1 MNRMQK
7 MAWVGFLGCLTIGVL
22 YATVF
27 AVLFLAPAHRQVLC
41 FISCSIP
48 VALFAAMVWAYR
60 KKQSPAEPDCDER
73 DSQISR
79 RAIIVSFAGLC
90 FLIYISDAVA
100 ILWTGVGGFIP
111 TAILPVI
118 HLGVGLLAVTIY
130 YAAMIVFY
138 GKGRAANE

>member
-7 MAWVGFLGCLTIGVL
+7 MAWVGFFGCLTFSVL
-22 YATVF
+22 YAAAFVL
-27 AVLFLAPAHRQVLC
+27 LFLAPAYRRVLC
-41 FISCSIP
+41 LILCPLLAVLF
-48 VALFAAMVWAYR
+48 VALVWSCR
-60 KKQSPAEPDCDER
+60 KQRPAEPDCDER

-79 RAIIVSFAGLC
+79 RAVITSFVGLC

-100 ILWTGVGGFIP
+100 ILWTGVGGFVP
-111 TAILPVI
+111 TAMLPAI
-118 HLGVGLLAVTIY
+118 HLGFGLLTVTLY